1 MVSPGRLEINGG
13 VLSLALVLH
22 LVGAASVLVAIRRR
36 PAATNL
42 GPCRPMPRAAAE

>member
-22 LVGAASVLVAIRRR
+22 LVGAASVLGHQAPSCGHQSGTL
-36 PAATNL
+36 PAH
-42 GPCRPMPRAAAE
+42 AESGG